1 MRNGYGALSIVV
13 RDETLLWL
21 LLSTIDVNEHAQS
34 NEPPQYSLK
43 PR

>member
-1 MRNGYGALSIVV
+1 MRNGYGAFRIGV
-13 RDETLLWL
+13 RDETLLWF
-21 LLSTIDVNEHAQS
+21 LLSTIGANEHARA